1 MPNVTKI
8 IPIPSIIV
16 GVSPRIIIASNAAN
30 NGEVPNNGEAF
41 ETPIFLIPT

>member
-8 IPIPSIIV
+8 IPIPNIIV
-16 GVSPRIIIASNAAN
+16 GFSLSIMIASNAAN